1 MLEGGSAQLGH
12 HRQQEQ
18 RQNAILPAPPTE
30 RCLFIGDNPRW
41 DILGARRAGMT
52 PVFIDRTGEQSVD
65 GEYQSRS
72 LFELDDVLAK
82 IDTAKS

>member
-1 MLEGGSAQLGH
+1 
-12 HRQQEQ
+12 
-18 RQNAILPAPPTE
+18 
-30 RCLFIGDNPRW
+30 
-41 DILGARRAGMT
+41 MT

-65 GEYQSRS
+65 GEYQIRS